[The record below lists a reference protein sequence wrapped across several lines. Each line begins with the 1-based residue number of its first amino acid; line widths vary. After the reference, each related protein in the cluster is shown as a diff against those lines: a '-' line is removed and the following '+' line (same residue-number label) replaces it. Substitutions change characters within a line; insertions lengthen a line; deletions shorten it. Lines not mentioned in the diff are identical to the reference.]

1 MKSSPA
7 ESGKKTTLSQ
17 AIFSIIV
24 VISDRFK
31 ISPFEVEKEPF
42 EDVVDMWEQIIIS
55 TNDANA
61 DKKEI
66 KAKQN
71 EEERVRVYSYNATW
85 H

>member
-1 MKSSPA
+1 MKIPPA
-7 ESGKKTTLSQ
+7 ESGKNTKLSQ
-17 AIFSIIV
+17 SIFSIIE
-24 VISDRFK
+24 VISDRFN
-31 ISPFEVEKEPF
+31 ISPFEVGKEPF
-42 EDVVDMWEQIIIS
+42 EDVVNMWEQIIVS
-55 TNDANA
+55 RNDANA

>member
-1 MKSSPA
+1 MKIPPA
-7 ESGKKTTLSQ
+7 ESGKNTKLSQ
-17 AIFSIIV
+17 AIFSMIE
-24 VISDRFK
+24 VICDRFK

-42 EDVVDMWEQIIIS
+42 EDVVNMWEQIIVS
-55 TNDANA
+55 RNNENA
-61 DKKEI
+61 DKKEL